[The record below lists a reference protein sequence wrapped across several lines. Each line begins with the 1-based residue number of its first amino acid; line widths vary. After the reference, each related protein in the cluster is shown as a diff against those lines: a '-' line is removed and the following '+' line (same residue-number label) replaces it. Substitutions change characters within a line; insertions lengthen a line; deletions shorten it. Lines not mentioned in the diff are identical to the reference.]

1 MKTSLTYKFVE
12 FIPDILE
19 TGILYITVEYKSA
32 VHLCAC
38 GCGNKVVTPITPTD
52 WKLTYDG
59 KSITLSPSIG
69 NWNFECRSHYWIR
82 KSKVIEAPSWSQEHV
97 DYVRNKESKKMC
109 KFFKKKKKKKN

>member
-19 TGILYITVEYKSA
+19 AGILYITVEYKSA

-38 GCGNKVVTPITPTD
+38 GCDNKVVTPITPTD

-59 KSITLSPSIG
+59 KSVTLSPSIG
-69 NWNFECRSHYWIR
+69 NWNLECRSHYWIR
-82 KSKVIEAPSWSQEHV
+82 RNEIIEAPSWSQEKV
-97 DYVRNKESKKMC
+97 DYSRKKDA
-109 KFFKKKKKKKN
+109 KKKRGFFKRRKKD